1 MKHIRLMAPFL
12 VFALLV
18 LGCKDKPKNPVEE
31 YGGALINSYERSKA
45 AQGAANLEALKKS
58 IAAYRAS
65 NGSYPADLGEAA
77 SFSGIQIDP
86 GLYDYDPGTGQ
97 VALRQPA
104 GR

>member
-1 MKHIRLMAPFL
+1 MKPVRLLVPFL
-12 VFALLV
+12 VVVLLA
-18 LGCKDKPKNPVEE
+18 LGCKEKPKNPVKE
-31 YGGALINSYERSKA
+31 YGNALINSYERSKV

-65 NGSYPADLGEAA
+65 NGRYPADLEEAA
-77 SFSGIQIDP
+77 SFSGIEIDP